1 MLCLRKEDKHAVF
14 GHVLKLLCWDVC
26 RRCRG
31 CRFEDAHAVGGGF
44 SAGVSAEEVEWGTEG
59 GECFHTV
66 THRILLEKL
75 SLGCQSRFIVDPR

>member
-14 GHVLKLLCWDVC
+14 GHAEWKLMCLDVC
-26 RRCRG
+26 RRCCG

-66 THRILLEKL
+66 THRIIPGKTKPGLSKL
-75 SLGCQSRFIVDPR
+75 VYC